1 MATVAV
7 PNKTKLKGGSFLIEE
22 HTTEQVFT
30 LEDLSDEHQQI
41 VQTTQDFAKNEI
53 LPNAEKIEHKEF
65 AVTRELI
72 RKACEIGIGNVDI
85 PEAYGGSDMDKIASA
100 IIAEHLSVNGSFSV
114 AFGGHVGIGTLPIVY
129 FGTPDQK
136 QKYLPRLA
144 SGEWIAAYALSESTS
159 ASDAMNP
166 RTKAVLSPDGKEW
179 ILNGEKM
186 WITNGGF
193 ADVFI
198 IFAKVDG
205 EKFSAFIVERNSPG
219 FQNGAEEKKMGIRGS
234 STTPI
239 ILNDCRIPKENL
251 LGEIGKGHVIAFNT
265 LNIGRYKL
273 GAGVVGGARN
283 ALNNAVGY
291 AKQRKAFGKTLSE
304 FGLIKEKIANMA
316 TSIFTGEAMSYRTVG
331 MIDAAM
337 AEIDKNSPDVYKQTA
352 KNIEEYAVECSIL
365 KVFGSEMLDY
375 VVDETVQIYGGY
387 GFVEEYPAERAY
399 RDSRVN
405 RIFEGT
411 NEINRMII
419 TGWLLKR
426 AMSGQLALMPAIKK
440 LMDEIMSG
448 PSTGEPLE
456 GALSAERTLVA
467 NAKKVALMLAGA
479 ASQKYMMAI
488 ADQQEIL
495 AAIADMV
502 IDIFAM
508 DSVVLRTQKLIERQ
522 GEVKSQVAVA
532 MTQVSLAKA
541 MDNLEASA
549 RKVLA
554 AVAEGDMLRT
564 QLVILRRL
572 FKYEPFN
579 TIALTQQIANRVL
592 EAGRYVTT

>member
-1 MATVAV
+1 MATLAV
-7 PNKTKLKGGSFLIEE
+7 PNKTKLVGGSFLIEE
-22 HTTEQVFT
+22 HTTDQVFT
-30 LEDLSDEHQQI
+30 PEDLTEEHLQI
-41 VQTTQDFAKNEI
+41 VQTTQEYAKNEI
-53 LPNAEKIEHKEF
+53 LPNVEKIEHKEF
-65 AVTRELI
+65 EVTRALL
-72 RKACEIGIGNVDI
+72 RKACEIGIANVDI
-85 PEAYGGSDMDKIASA
+85 PEQYGGSDMDKISSA
-100 IIAEHLSVNGSFSV
+100 LINEHIAVSGSFSV

-129 FGTPDQK
+129 FGTPEQK
-136 QKYLPRLA
+136 AKYLPKLA
-144 SGEWIAAYALSESTS
+144 TGELIAAYALSESTS
-159 ASDAMNP
+159 ASDAMNA

-193 ADVFI
+193 ADVYI

-205 EKFSAFIVERNSPG
+205 EKFSAFIVERKFPG
-219 FQNGAEEKKMGIRGS
+219 FQSGAEEKKMGIRGS

-239 ILNDCRIPKENL
+239 ILNDCRVPRENL

-283 ALNNAVGY
+283 SLNNSIGY
-291 AKQRKAFGKTLSE
+291 AKQRKAFGKTLAD
-304 FGLIKEKIANMA
+304 FGIIKEKLANMA
-316 TSIFTGEAMSYRTVG
+316 VGVYTGESMSYRTVG

-337 AEIDKNSPDVYKQTA
+337 SEIDKNSPDVYKQTA

-365 KVFGSEMLDY
+365 KVFGSEMLGY

-399 RDSRVN
+399 RDARVN

-426 AMSGQLALMPAIKK
+426 AMKGQLALMPAIKK
-440 LMDEIMSG
+440 LTDEIMSG
-448 PSTGEPLE
+448 TTAEPLE
-456 GALSAERTLVA
+456 GPMATERALVA
-467 NAKKVALMLAGA
+467 NCKKAGLMLAGA
-479 ASQKYMMAI
+479 AVQKYMTDI
-488 ADQQEIL
+488 ENQQEIL
-495 AAIADMV
+495 SAVADMV
-502 IDIFAM
+502 IETFAM
-508 DSVVLRTQKLIERQ
+508 DSTVLRTQKLIERQ
-522 GEVKSQVAVA
+522 GEAKSQLAIA
-532 MTQVSLAKA
+532 MAQVSLMQSLNKI
-541 MDNLEASA
+541 EAAA
-549 RKVLA
+549 RKVVA

-572 FKYEPFN
+572 FKFEPYN
-579 TIALTQQIANRVL
+579 AIALTQQIANRL
-592 EAGRYVTT
+592 IEAGKYVTA

>member
-30 LEDLSDEHQQI
+30 LEDLSEEHQQI
-41 VQTTQDFAKNEI
+41 VQTTQDFARNEI

-100 IIAEHLSVNGSFSV
+100 IIAEHISVNGSFSV

-283 ALNNAVGY
+283 ALNNAVAY

-448 PSTGEPLE
+448 PSTGETLE
-456 GALSAERTLVA
+456 GALSAERALVA

-592 EAGRYVTT
+592 EAGRYVTS